1 MSLECPS
8 CGRAA
13 LSDEERFCATCGT
26 PLVVAGA
33 PAQAEVSEAA
43 QRARK
48 INRRYSE
55 GDLVSVAVS
64 RNLPDAELMQNLL
77 LEEGIPSVLRRSLG
91 FDVPEM
97 VFAGPRNVLVP
108 RSGEEAAREVLSAG
122 EPPDRPARQPL
133 AVRVVAWTLLAI
145 VASSFAAALLRLLL
159 EAV

>member
-1 MSLECPS
+1 MSLACPS

-13 LSDEERFCATCGT
+13 PSEDERFCATCGT

-33 PAQAEVSEAA
+33 PAQAEISEAA

-77 LEEGIPSVLRRSLG
+77 LEEGIPSVVRRTKG
-91 FDVPEM
+91 FDVPLM

-108 RSGEEAAREVLSAG
+108 QSGEDAAREVLSAG
-122 EPPDRPARQPL
+122 EPPTRPARQPL
-133 AVRVVAWTLLAI
+133 AVRVVAWAVLAI
-145 VASSFAAALLRLLL
+145 VGANIAAALLDLALD
-159 EAV
+159 AV